1 MVPQPNNPGTLNR
14 GYSVRSSSSR
24 PYSYA
29 GNSTASYGHG
39 ALDQSQPHNP
49 RFREELDAASRRSSV
64 AMDGPAAGIQ
74 RSTSQ
79 MSHVRSPTPSR
90 SGTLR
95 KKASLSKKGSLRRNG
110 SRRSLRA
117 GSVRSLSLGDREKY
131 HADGTEDVNSA
142 FTVPIPTDGNP
153 TEVLANRF
161 QGMGYMCRPS
171 TWQLTDDLHSLAQD
185 YQGVDCLFQGGAKV
199 LRDTVEA
206 ILICHHCYEQPG
218 LPARL
223 PAVGWPCRCI

>member
-1 MVPQPNNPGTLNR
+1 MIPQPNNPGLNR

-29 GNSTASYGHG
+29 GNTSALHGHG
-39 ALDQSQPHNP
+39 ALDQSQAPHNP
-49 RFREELDAASRRSSV
+49 RSREELDAASRHSI
-64 AMDGPAAGIQ
+64 DGPAGVQ
-74 RSTSQ
+74 RSASQ

-131 HADGTEDVNSA
+131 HVDGTEDVNSA

-161 QGMGYMCRPS
+161 QGMRYVCRS
-171 TWQLTDDLHSLAQD
+171 CTGEFS
-185 YQGVDCLFQGGAKV
+185 
-199 LRDTVEA
+199 
-206 ILICHHCYEQPG
+206 
-218 LPARL
+218 
-223 PAVGWPCRCI
+223 

>member
-1 MVPQPNNPGTLNR
+1 MMPQPNIPGTLNR

-29 GNSTASYGHG
+29 GNSSALYGHG
-39 ALDQSQPHNP
+39 AFDQSQAPHNP
-49 RFREELDAASRRSSV
+49 RFKEEFETASRHSL
-64 AMDGPAAGIQ
+64 DGPTSVQ
-74 RSTSQ
+74 RSASQ

-131 HADGTEDVNSA
+131 HVDGSEDVNSA
-142 FTVPIPTDGNP
+142 FAAPIPTDGNP

-161 QGMGYMCRPS
+161 QGMRYAYCSHTGYCS
-171 TWQLTDDLHSLAQD
+171 
-185 YQGVDCLFQGGAKV
+185 
-199 LRDTVEA
+199 
-206 ILICHHCYEQPG
+206 
-218 LPARL
+218 
-223 PAVGWPCRCI
+223 